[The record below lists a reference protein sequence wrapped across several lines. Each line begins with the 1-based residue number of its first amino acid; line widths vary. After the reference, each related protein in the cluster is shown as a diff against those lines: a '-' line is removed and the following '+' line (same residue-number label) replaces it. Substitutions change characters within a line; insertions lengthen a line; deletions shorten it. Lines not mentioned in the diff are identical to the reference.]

1 MVAGA
6 EAIEGIWEKS
16 DKTAQIQ
23 VSVKGGNLTAKIHSI
38 QDKSR
43 THDTNNPDA
52 SQHGRKLQG
61 MQIAQGFTKDGDKWS
76 GGSVYDS
83 RSGKTYS
90 GKMWLEGNDTLIM
103 RAFKGV
109 SLLGKSATWNR
120 VK

>member
-6 EAIEGIWEKS
+6 EAIEGIWEKA
-16 DKTAQIQ
+16 DKSAQIKIS
-23 VSVKGGNLTAKIHSI
+23 VSGGSLSAKIHSVA
-38 QDKSR
+38 DKSR

-52 SQHGRKLQG
+52 SKRGNKLLG
-61 MQIAQGFTKDGDKWS
+61 LQIASGFSKEGDKWS

-83 RSGKTYS
+83 RSGKYYS
-90 GKMWLEGNDTLIM
+90 GKMWLEGNDNLTM

-109 SLLGKSATWNR
+109 SLLGKSAKWTR